1 MKYSIIASTTP
12 YSNYDVSTITS
23 TPSRVLVSSMAK
35 FIISYTVK
43 ADLPVT
49 SNFATNTLYGGKILP
64 ARVVGMWRAQCVPP
78 HKNAYTTKMMVEAFF
93 CLNQQI
99 DRCGIF
105 LPLRHIQHTNMPQWL
120 NCTIEVNHSKKY
132 NEANKYESIEI
143 KQFLFY

>member
-1 MKYSIIASTTP
+1 MSYFKTSIF
-12 YSNYDVSTITS
+12 TS
-23 TPSRVLVSSMAK
+23 LISSRY
-35 FIISYTVK
+35 IYYTVK

-49 SNFATNTLYGGKILP
+49 SNFATNTFYGGKILP
-64 ARVVGMWRAQCVPP
+64 ARVVGMWRAECVPP
-78 HKNAYTTKMMVEAFF
+78 RKNAYTTKMMVEAKI

-99 DRCGIF
+99 DRYGIF

-132 NEANKYESIEI
+132 YLTIKYESIEI